1 MAIPSSPPI
10 VAEDLPSSPL
20 LPPIAP
26 FQRKRHFTEDDNL
39 SSDPVFS
46 EDGSESDERSGERR
60 KRLYKG
66 PWWGQRITAR
76 ESRKPSK
83 FADSGVWLASETSD
97 DGFMLG
103 PAHYDTGM
111 TVLKQDECG
120 DQQSTPRL
128 VDVCEERSLPTA
140 EQLALEIVLDCVENS
155 REVVDL
161 SDMSLKQLS
170 DNAVKPLHQMI
181 RARDMDQPDSDNFI
195 SLTPDIQMYLSSNA
209 LTSLPNELW
218 NLENVSVLSL
228 RNNQISEIPGFIS
241 MLTRLKELNI
251 AGNGLHWLPWELL
264 DLIRL
269 RQGQVLR
276 LVTHPNPLWAP
287 VDDSCIASQPPVS
300 FANPASV
307 LAEHQ
312 PRGTAMLKSNTQSRI
327 TLSSMIARVAATWIA
342 RRRTAEDGF
351 SNMAPVFGAA
361 TTIRYFDLNGH
372 MLRKYADLPSPSSEA
387 SWPADLNASPDLE
400 LSPSPTP
407 SLFDIAGRSIRDHY
421 PEHIA
426 SWLADGQVTG
436 PIQHMLKHLQQN
448 RTARLPSC
456 SVCGRQYLFK
466 RAEWVEYWHCNMSS
480 SSVPS
485 HLLFLPFM
493 RRTCSWG
500 CVRVAWCE
508 REATEIPRGD

>member
-10 VAEDLPSSPL
+10 VAADLPSSPP

-46 EDGSESDERSGERR
+46 EDGSECDDKPGERR
-60 KRLYKG
+60 KRTYKG
-66 PWWGQRITAR
+66 PWWGQRITR
-76 ESRKPSK
+76 QESRKPSK

-103 PAHYDTGM
+103 PAQYDTDM
-111 TVLKQDECG
+111 PVQEQDERG
-120 DQQSTPRL
+120 EQHGTPSL
-128 VDVCEERSLPTA
+128 MDVCVERSLPTP

-161 SDMSLKQLS
+161 SDMALKQLS

-195 SLTPDIQMYLSSNA
+195 SLTPDIQIYLSGNA
-209 LTSLPNELW
+209 LTSIPNEIW
-218 NLENVSVLSL
+218 KLENVSVLSV

-241 MLTRLKELNI
+241 SLTRLKELNI

-269 RQGQVLR
+269 RQGQILR
-276 LVTHPNPLWAP
+276 LITHPNPLWVP
-287 VDDSCIASQPPVS
+287 VDGACLASQPPVS

-307 LAEHQ
+307 LADHQ
-312 PRGTAMLKSNTQSRI
+312 PSGTVMLESHTPSHI
-327 TLSSMIARVAATWIA
+327 TLSSMIARVAATWLA
-342 RRRTAEDGF
+342 RRQAAEDGL

-361 TTIRYFDLNGH
+361 TTIRYFDLNGFL
-372 MLRKYADLPSPSSEA
+372 LRKYADLPSSSSEA
-387 SWPADLNASPDLE
+387 WPADLNASPDLD

-421 PEHIA
+421 AEHVA
-426 SWLADGQVTG
+426 SWLANGQVTG
-436 PIQHMLKHLQQN
+436 PIQHMLEHLQQN

-466 RAEWVEYWHCNMSS
+466 RAEWVEYWHCNMSG

-508 REATEIPRGD
+508 REATDIPGGD